1 MQDGSGNPF
10 GQKVMSNYACLQYG
24 STEPMQSSST
34 VLLFRHEDARPYA
47 QTMAND
53 ERGFGFGARLRAAR
67 ERVGLTGA
75 ELGKG
80 AGENGKDASK
90 ASVSDWEHE
99 RHYPKADQLRVICL
113 KLNIAV
119 DDLIFGDI
127 KEHIKVVQAESAIQA
142 LTPGQRLSLLEKML
156 NRAHAVSDGRVEEVL
171 PPTPHDP
178 LHSDFGQLGAG
189 LPVFHPGR
197 RSPAKKKEAK

>member
-1 MQDGSGNPF
+1 M
-10 GQKVMSNYACLQYG
+10 
-24 STEPMQSSST
+24 
-34 VLLFRHEDARPYA
+34 
-47 QTMAND
+47 
-53 ERGFGFGARLRAAR
+53 RAAR
-67 ERVGLTGA
+67 MNAGLTGA

-119 DDLIFGDI
+119 DDLVFGDI

-142 LTPGQRLSLLEKML
+142 LSQGQRMQLLAKMMGDTVSDDHVEKFIPPPPGQKPAIPPLPKQLE
-156 NRAHAVSDGRVEEVL
+156 
-171 PPTPHDP
+171 PHHP
-178 LHSDFGQLGAG
+178 AGTHS
-189 LPVFHPGR
+189 
-197 RSPAKKKEAK
+197 SKKKGHK